1 MGRGTGNKDAVEVP
15 PGGRE
20 TGQHAAV
27 PAGAGPGNGTVNAGC
42 SNLRRGSI
50 RERTTSVRDLFLII
64 HDVKEKDMNTMF
76 EGIKRFAREEDG
88 AAGIEYALLLAFVAL
103 CMVAAGPAI
112 ETAVTTIWTR
122 IQTALT
128 AAST

>member
-1 MGRGTGNKDAVEVP
+1 
-15 PGGRE
+15 
-20 TGQHAAV
+20 
-27 PAGAGPGNGTVNAGC
+27 
-42 SNLRRGSI
+42 
-50 RERTTSVRDLFLII
+50 
-64 HDVKEKDMNTMF
+64 MNTMF
-76 EGIKRFAREEDG
+76 EGIKRFAHEEDG